1 MSIKKYTINKVKF
14 IQVVNVLNKHKSYQ
28 LIVQNLNYLCVFEKL
43 SQNLGHNFKVLGSFL
58 MKSKV
63 QGGK

>member
-43 SQNLGHNFKVLGSFL
+43 SQNLEDN
-58 MKSKV
+58 
-63 QGGK
+63 